1 MKNKQIR
8 IRKGLTINLKGKPSA
23 VVENLGR
30 SSHYA
35 VKPTSF
41 LGVNP
46 RLYVQPGDKVKAG
59 DKLFYSKYVPQVHVS
74 SPVSGTVKE
83 IVRGKRRVILRVV
96 IEADA
101 EDTYVE
107 FTPKEA
113 TREDVLQT
121 LLHSGLFA
129 YIKQRP
135 YDITA
140 NPADKPKAI
149 YIPAY
154 DTSPLAPDYNFG
166 LTNERKAFEKGVEI
180 LGKLTDGKVYVTADG
195 ESSTMFDDIPGAET
209 LKIYGPHPAGNVSVA
224 IAHTLPISQGDRI
237 WVVNP
242 WDVVIMGRL
251 FLTGRYDATKHV
263 AFTGPLFKEPRYY
276 KVKQGAY
283 LKDAIGDLLKRKD
296 HVRLVSGNPLTGTN
310 ITEDGFLDVFD
321 NSITALSDE
330 PKARFFGWLPF
341 LGESRKT
348 VYRLNADWWSNKER
362 ELDTALYGEERP
374 FVMTEEIEEVMP
386 LDIFPVQLLKA
397 CLTGNVDR
405 MEQLGILEVAPE
417 DFALVDY
424 ISSSKINAQN
434 IIRNGLDIM
443 MVEIG

>member
-8 IRKGLTINLKGKPSA
+8 VKKGLTINLKGKPSA
-23 VVENLGR
+23 VVNTLDP
-30 SSHYA
+30 SPLYA

-41 LGVNP
+41 IGMNP
-46 RLYVQPGDKVKAG
+46 RLFVQPGDKVKAG
-59 DKLFYSKYVPQVHVS
+59 DKLFYSKYVPEVVVT
-74 SPVSGTVKE
+74 SPVSGTIKE

-96 IEADA
+96 IEADSK
-101 EDTYVE
+101 DDYVE
-107 FTPKEA
+107 FSPKDNS
-113 TREDVLQT
+113 REDVIKT
-121 LLHSGLFA
+121 LLDSGLFA

-135 YDITA
+135 YDIVA
-140 NPADKPKAI
+140 NPADTPKAI
-149 YIPAY
+149 YIPAL
-154 DTSPLAPDYNFG
+154 DTSPLAPDYNFA

-180 LGKLTDGKVYVTADG
+180 LGKLTDGKVYITADG
-195 ESSTMFDDIPGAET
+195 ESSTMFDSIPGAET
-209 LKIYGPHPAGNVSVA
+209 LKIFGPHPAGNVSLA
-224 IAHTLPISQGDRI
+224 IAHTHPIVQGDRL

-251 FLTGRYDATKHV
+251 FLTGKYDATKHV
-263 AFTGPLFKEPRYY
+263 AFTGPVFKEPRYY
-276 KVKQGAY
+276 KIKQGAY
-283 LKDAIGDLLKRKD
+283 LKDVLGDLLKHKEN
-296 HVRLVSGNPLTGTN
+296 VRLISGNPLTGTN
-310 ITEDGFLDVFD
+310 ITGDGFIDVFD

-341 LGESRKT
+341 FGESRKT
-348 VYRLNADWWSNKER
+348 VYRLNLDWWSGKEQ

-386 LDIFPVQLLKA
+386 LDVFPVQLLKA